1 MQTFSWAVAWSIAV
15 VCACTESYDHDPK
28 LAAARAEDFARTTF
42 VDRDSDKGYEMLS
55 DSGKRYVSPEIFKET
70 VVKSHPRSY
79 PARINA
85 TDYERMS
92 GEKAIYIYLNG
103 DNGAENFH
111 YTVTLHGTA
120 ASGYK
125 VTRFT
130 RGASS
135 FISGSSRR
143 PLNR

>member
-1 MQTFSWAVAWSIAV
+1 MRVLFWTIACGVVA
-15 VCACTESYDHDPK
+15 CACAQSYDHDPK

-42 VDRDSDKGYEMLS
+42 VNRDSEKGYEMLS
-55 DSGKRYVSPEIFKET
+55 DSGKRYVPLEVFKDT

-79 PARINA
+79 PTRITA
-85 TDYERMS
+85 TGYEGMS

-103 DNGAENFH
+103 DNDNENFH

-120 ASGYK
+120 ATDYR

-130 RGASS
+130 RGSNPLS
-135 FISGSSRR
+135 SGSSHH
-143 PLNR
+143 PLNK